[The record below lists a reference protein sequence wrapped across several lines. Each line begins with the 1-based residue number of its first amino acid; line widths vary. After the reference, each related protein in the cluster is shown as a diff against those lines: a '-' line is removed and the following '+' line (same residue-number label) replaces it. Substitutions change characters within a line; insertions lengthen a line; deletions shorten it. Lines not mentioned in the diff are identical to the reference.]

1 MFNLAGQ
8 VSHTDAETDPASD
21 LEINGVAQ
29 LRLLEA
35 VREHASSAIVVH
47 ASTRQLYGKAERLP
61 VNEFHPI
68 RPQDMNGVSKLAG
81 EQYWMVEQRLRGRQ
95 VTSLRLTNCYG
106 PRLRIK
112 DSRQCFLGIW
122 VRRLLQSE
130 PFEVWGG
137 AQLRD
142 PIYLDDVVAAFLLA
156 AQTPECMGNVYNVGG
171 AEPISMLELA
181 ELMIEVNGGGRFVV
195 KPFPAIRALIDIGS
209 YYTDDGAFRAANW
222 MGASRPTP

>member
-1 MFNLAGQ
+1 M
-8 VSHTDAETDPASD
+8 
-21 LEINGVAQ
+21 
-29 LRLLEA
+29 
-35 VREHASSAIVVH
+35 H

-209 YYTDDGAFRAANW
+209 YYTDDGAFRPTGWAPRVQLRDGLKETLDWFRPRIANYL
-222 MGASRPTP
+222 